1 MGEEAGVKRAYER
14 TKGRAQGIPVVGS
27 QRSEVS
33 EMQVIGKVGKI
44 EVDDHTIF
52 I

>member
-1 MGEEAGVKRAYER
+1 M
-14 TKGRAQGIPVVGS
+14 PMVGS
-27 QRSEVS
+27 QRSEVG
-33 EMQVIGKVGKI
+33 EMQVIGKAGKI